1 MPILS
6 SDPDFIIQVENIKK
20 IMAGGNIPRVLRIV
34 AQRFP
39 VIFRSPLSK
48 NAKIRFQS
56 LRDFIIQQVDEHDRT
71 FQGDDIR
78 DIVDS
83 FLAECRRLQEK
94 GEQECYIRKEDIW
107 MSVWDLFI
115 AGTETTASAL
125 AWFFLFMAAHPD
137 IQEQVSTHKNKLT
150 LSQRINYVMSCS
162 LRQLDSQSQDNVK
175 EAYLTGHMVL

>member
-1 MPILS
+1 
-6 SDPDFIIQVENIKK
+6 
-20 IMAGGNIPRVLRIV
+20 
-34 AQRFP
+34 
-39 VIFRSPLSK
+39 
-48 NAKIRFQS
+48 
-56 LRDFIIQQVDEHDRT
+56 
-71 FQGDDIR
+71 
-78 DIVDS
+78 
-83 FLAECRRLQEK
+83 
-94 GEQECYIRKEDIW
+94 

-162 LRQLDSQSQDNVK
+162 LRQLDSQRQDNVK